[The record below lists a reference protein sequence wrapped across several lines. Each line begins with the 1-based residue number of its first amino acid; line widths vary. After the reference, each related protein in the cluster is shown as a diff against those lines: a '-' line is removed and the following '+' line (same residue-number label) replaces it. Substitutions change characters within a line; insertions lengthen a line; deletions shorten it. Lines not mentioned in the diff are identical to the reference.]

1 MKRVLKTMPIA
12 LLTLLFVLTLAF
24 AVLTGT
30 TVLSKTTDGVAEAA
44 YDALSPEQKALVP
57 QETVNALAADEQTYA
72 AKSGDAKKLYI
83 ALLVVLAIALCVS
96 ICFLCFQVIKSKK
109 GKKHEKVMSS
119 VLAIPVILA
128 ASYYASAPFIAI
140 YILAGLLVA
149 SIVANIAVATSNK
162 KKKEASKA
170 QKAEQKAKKQADE
183 PHDDAKNYVCIAD
196 DSEPPY
202 DLRHDVEP
210 EPEQPAE
217 EPVEEPEQPA
227 EEPVQEE
234 PAEEPAEEPVQEDE
248 PVAEEPVE
256 EAEEPEEEV
265 AADSADEDEKAAEE
279 ELEQVEEPTEEL
291 ETVED
296 VKVEEPVTLK
306 QSMSVARHNVGHKSQ
321 IGKEFCASY
330 LEEKYED
337 AAETNRRDN
346 YTSTGLPLAD
356 THYALGDKTRK
367 CFVYVYDLE
376 ETSMLLINSDEEL
389 ASELNKRHGNVHK
402 SAFPKS
408 KDQWYSVALDDSY
421 TEDEVRDILD
431 RCFKHAGGKYEE
443 ELSLKESLAIAK
455 NVKTEKSTHTTTKK
469 SICEYLAG
477 KYGDEVEINTRANYT
492 VTGLPLADTHYVK
505 GEDGKNRCFV
515 YVYETQGSMMLL
527 VKANHEF
534 AKKLSKEHANVHRSA
549 FPKSKEPWNSVV
561 LDDSFSDDE
570 VHALL
575 DDVIALNK

>member
-12 LLTLLFVLTLAF
+12 LLTVLFVLTLAF

-30 TVLSKTTDGVAEAA
+30 TVLSKATDGVAEAA
-44 YDALSPEQKALVP
+44 YDALSPEQTALMP
-57 QETVNALAADEQTYA
+57 QETVTTLEADEQTFA
-72 AKSGDAKKLYI
+72 TKSDNAKKLYI
-83 ALLVVLAIALCVS
+83 ALLVVVAIALCAS
-96 ICFLCFQVIKSKK
+96 ICFLCFQFVKSKK
-109 GKKHEKVMSS
+109 GKKQEKVMSS

-128 ASYYASAPFIAI
+128 ASYYVSVPFIAI

-149 SIVANIAVATSNK
+149 SIVANIAVAMSNK

-196 DSEPPY
+196 DSEPTY
-202 DLRHDVEP
+202 DLRHDPVEEP
-210 EPEQPAE
+210 SEEPEQPAE
-217 EPVEEPEQPA
+217 EPVEEPEQA
-227 EEPVQEE
+227 EEE
-234 PAEEPAEEPVQEDE
+234 PEQ
-248 PVAEEPVE
+248 AEEPVE
-256 EAEEPEEEV
+256 EPAEESEEEPEEEV
-265 AADSADEDEKAAEE
+265 AADSADEDENTAEE
-279 ELEQVEEPTEEL
+279 ELEQEEEPAEEL

-455 NVKTEKSTHTTTKK
+455 NVKAEKRTHTTTKK

-505 GEDGKNRCFV
+505 SEDGKNRCFV

-561 LDDSFSDDE
+561 LDDSFSDED

>member
-196 DSEPPY
+196 DSEPTY
-202 DLRHDVEP
+202 DLRHDPVEEP
-210 EPEQPAE
+210 SEEPEQAE
-217 EPVEEPEQPA
+217 EPVEEPA
-227 EEPVQEE
+227 EESE
-234 PAEEPAEEPVQEDE
+234 
-248 PVAEEPVE
+248 
-256 EAEEPEEEV
+256 EEPEEEV
-265 AADSADEDEKAAEE
+265 AADSADEDENTAEE
-279 ELEQVEEPTEEL
+279 ELEQEEEPAEEL
-291 ETVED
+291 ETVEV

-455 NVKTEKSTHTTTKK
+455 NVKAEKRTHTTTKK

>member
-12 LLTLLFVLTLAF
+12 LLTVLFVLTLAF

-30 TVLSKTTDGVAEAA
+30 TVLSKATDGVAEAA
-44 YDALSPEQKALVP
+44 YDALSPEQTALMP
-57 QETVNALAADEQTYA
+57 QETVTTLEADEQTYA

-96 ICFLCFQVIKSKK
+96 ICFLCFQFIKRKK
-109 GKKHEKVMSS
+109 GKKQEKVMSS
-119 VLAIPVILA
+119 VLVVPVILA

-140 YILAGLLVA
+140 YILAGLLVV
-149 SIVANIAVATSNK
+149 SIVANIAVAMSNK

-196 DSEPPY
+196 DSEPTY
-202 DLRHDVEP
+202 DLRHD
-210 EPEQPAE
+210 
-217 EPVEEPEQPA
+217 PVEEPSEEPAAEEPAQEPEQVE

-234 PAEEPAEEPVQEDE
+234 PAEEPVEEP
-248 PVAEEPVE
+248 AEEPVE

-279 ELEQVEEPTEEL
+279 ELEQVEEPAEEL

-455 NVKTEKSTHTTTKK
+455 NVKSEKSTHTTTKK

>member
-12 LLTLLFVLTLAF
+12 LLTVLFVLTLAF

-30 TVLSKTTDGVAEAA
+30 TVLSKATDGVAEAA
-44 YDALSPEQKALVP
+44 YDALSPEQTALMP
-57 QETVNALAADEQTYA
+57 QETVTTLEADEQTYA

-96 ICFLCFQVIKSKK
+96 ICFLCFQFIKRKK
-109 GKKHEKVMSS
+109 GKKQEKVMSS
-119 VLAIPVILA
+119 VLVVPVILA

-140 YILAGLLVA
+140 YILAGLLVV
-149 SIVANIAVATSNK
+149 SIVANIAVAMSNK

-196 DSEPPY
+196 DSEPTY
-202 DLRHDVEP
+202 DLRHD
-210 EPEQPAE
+210 
-217 EPVEEPEQPA
+217 PVEEPSEEPAAEEPAQEPEQVE

-234 PAEEPAEEPVQEDE
+234 PAEEPVEEP
-248 PVAEEPVE
+248 AEEPVE

-279 ELEQVEEPTEEL
+279 ELEQVEEPAEEL

-455 NVKTEKSTHTTTKK
+455 NVKSEKSTHTTTKK

-549 FPKSKEPWNSVV
+549 FPKSKETWNSVV

>member
-1 MKRVLKTMPIA
+1 MPIA
-12 LLTLLFVLTLAF
+12 LLTVLFVLTLAF

-30 TVLSKTTDGVAEAA
+30 TVLSKATDGVAEAA
-44 YDALSPEQKALVP
+44 YDALSPEQTALMP
-57 QETVNALAADEQTYA
+57 QETVTTLEADEQTYA

-96 ICFLCFQVIKSKK
+96 ICFLCFQFIKRKK
-109 GKKHEKVMSS
+109 GKKQEKVMSS
-119 VLAIPVILA
+119 VLVVPVILA

-140 YILAGLLVA
+140 YILAGLLVV
-149 SIVANIAVATSNK
+149 SIVANIAVAMSNK

-196 DSEPPY
+196 DSEPTY
-202 DLRHDVEP
+202 DLRHD
-210 EPEQPAE
+210 
-217 EPVEEPEQPA
+217 PVEEPSEEPAAEEPAQEPEQVE

-234 PAEEPAEEPVQEDE
+234 PAEEPVEEP
-248 PVAEEPVE
+248 AEEPVE

-279 ELEQVEEPTEEL
+279 ELEQVEEPAEEL

-455 NVKTEKSTHTTTKK
+455 NVKSEKSTHTTTKK

-549 FPKSKEPWNSVV
+549 FPKSKETWNSVV

>member
-196 DSEPPY
+196 DSEPTY
-202 DLRHDVEP
+202 DLRHDPVEEP
-210 EPEQPAE
+210 SEEPEQAE
-217 EPVEEPEQPA
+217 EPVEEPA
-227 EEPVQEE
+227 EESE
-234 PAEEPAEEPVQEDE
+234 
-248 PVAEEPVE
+248 
-256 EAEEPEEEV
+256 EEPEEEV
-265 AADSADEDEKAAEE
+265 AADSADEDENTAEE
-279 ELEQVEEPTEEL
+279 ELEQEEEPAEEL

-455 NVKTEKSTHTTTKK
+455 NVKAEKRTHTTTKK